1 MHHALLHCC
10 IGFMH
15 AMTDLAISAFE
26 TPRHLPPSHT
36 QPTPPPPS
44 LCQPKHQT
52 KRRRPDFREP
62 LHSFYTDTAAVSPCA
77 CAVLNQGWNIL
88 SVLEASSSH
97 LPLLL
102 LQVNVQQEHSELSE
116 LMGDFGLDN
125 AKGKGVA
132 ADHAIEQ
139 QFAQSEHDLQQANE
153 RVTAVNAA
161 IGELQNLED
170 FIRTT
175 KPPREEAVTLTEEIV
190 RQLLERLNFLRLN
203 FDVPKQVWVTILL
216 P

>member
-1 MHHALLHCC
+1 MLV
-10 IGFMH
+10 
-15 AMTDLAISAFE
+15 T
-26 TPRHLPPSHT
+26 
-36 QPTPPPPS
+36 
-44 LCQPKHQT
+44 
-52 KRRRPDFREP
+52 
-62 LHSFYTDTAAVSPCA
+62 
-77 CAVLNQGWNIL
+77 
-88 SVLEASSSH
+88 
-97 LPLLL
+97 L

-116 LMGDFGLDN
+116 LMGDFGLEN

-139 QFAQSEHDLQQANE
+139 QFAQSEHDLKQANE

-190 RQLLERLNFLRLN
+190 RQLLEKLNFLRLD
-203 FDVPKQVWVTILL
+203 FAVPKQVGLQAVSGL
-216 P
+216 PSLSCIRGLSYMLWPC

>member
-1 MHHALLHCC
+1 MNRYGSSTLCPC
-10 IGFMH
+10 N
-15 AMTDLAISAFE
+15 
-26 TPRHLPPSHT
+26 SH
-36 QPTPPPPS
+36 
-44 LCQPKHQT
+44 
-52 KRRRPDFREP
+52 
-62 LHSFYTDTAAVSPCA
+62 
-77 CAVLNQGWNIL
+77 LNQGRNIQ
-88 SVLEASSSH
+88 SVLQASSSH
-97 LPLLL
+97 SSLLL

-125 AKGKGVA
+125 AKGKGIA

-161 IGELQNLED
+161 IGELQGLEN

-190 RQLLERLNFLRLN
+190 RQLLERLNFLRLD
-203 FDVPKQVWVTILL
+203 FAVAKQVWVVLVVQ
-216 P
+216 

>member
-1 MHHALLHCC
+1 MFCQLL
-10 IGFMH
+10 
-15 AMTDLAISAFE
+15 
-26 TPRHLPPSHT
+26 R
-36 QPTPPPPS
+36 
-44 LCQPKHQT
+44 
-52 KRRRPDFREP
+52 
-62 LHSFYTDTAAVSPCA
+62 
-77 CAVLNQGWNIL
+77 
-88 SVLEASSSH
+88 LEASSPLS
-97 LPLLL
+97 LLL
-102 LQVNVQQEHSELSE
+102 LQVNIQQQHSELSE

-125 AKGKGVA
+125 AKGKGIA

-190 RQLLERLNFLRLN
+190 RQLLERLNFLRLD
-203 FDVPKQVWVTILL
+203 FAVPKQVWVVLMVQFCKMQFDDTKSQSVCLIGSSAYALTMHSRCL
-216 P
+216 KSQTDLA

>member
-1 MHHALLHCC
+1 MLQASPSQLYLL
-10 IGFMH
+10 F
-15 AMTDLAISAFE
+15 
-26 TPRHLPPSHT
+26 
-36 QPTPPPPS
+36 
-44 LCQPKHQT
+44 
-52 KRRRPDFREP
+52 
-62 LHSFYTDTAAVSPCA
+62 
-77 CAVLNQGWNIL
+77 
-88 SVLEASSSH
+88 
-97 LPLLL
+97 

-125 AKGKGVA
+125 AKGKGIA

-161 IGELQNLED
+161 IGELQGLED

-190 RQLLERLNFLRLN
+190 RQLLGRLNFLRLD
-203 FDVPKQVWVTILL
+203 FAVPKQVWASVVLVV
-216 P
+216 

>member
-1 MHHALLHCC
+1 M
-10 IGFMH
+10 
-15 AMTDLAISAFE
+15 
-26 TPRHLPPSHT
+26 
-36 QPTPPPPS
+36 
-44 LCQPKHQT
+44 
-52 KRRRPDFREP
+52 
-62 LHSFYTDTAAVSPCA
+62 
-77 CAVLNQGWNIL
+77 
-88 SVLEASSSH
+88 
-97 LPLLL
+97 LL

-125 AKGKGVA
+125 AKGKGIA

-161 IGELQNLED
+161 IGELQGLED

-190 RQLLERLNFLRLN
+190 RQLLERLNFLRLD
-203 FDVPKQVWVTILL
+203 FAVPKQVWASVMLVVQACKVQYVSAKLQRACLDGPCLGIQKFFSHSSNAWLARLETSFCTLL
-216 P
+216 LA

>member
-1 MHHALLHCC
+1 M
-10 IGFMH
+10 
-15 AMTDLAISAFE
+15 
-26 TPRHLPPSHT
+26 
-36 QPTPPPPS
+36 
-44 LCQPKHQT
+44 
-52 KRRRPDFREP
+52 
-62 LHSFYTDTAAVSPCA
+62 
-77 CAVLNQGWNIL
+77 
-88 SVLEASSSH
+88 LEASSSH